1 MRYLGYRSWISRQQA
16 TVLDVCALMLLA
28 NPSRADKG
36 PSSPQTLGRTYAQTL
51 GVFVGRAVPVV
62 GWVIAAKDV
71 MMISIRSVSRYNAL
85 VKPEDKV
92 F

>member
-1 MRYLGYRSWISRQQA
+1 MRAHAIGKPGSCRQGPVF
-16 TVLDVCALMLLA
+16 TA
-28 NPSRADKG
+28 NTRPHLRADI
-36 PSSPQTLGRTYAQTL
+36 

-71 MMISIRSVSRYNAL
+71 TMISIRSVSRYNAL